1 MIQFISNNH
10 SQAGINK
17 NQEISRVLSAAV
29 INNRFRSML
38 LDDPRSA
45 VVSGY
50 CGEKFSLEN
59 EMILKLGSIHSGNL
73 ADFATQLKQPYKK

>member
-38 LDDPRSA
+38 LDYPRSA

-50 CGEKFSLEN
+50 FGEKFSLEN
-59 EMILKLGSIHSGNL
+59 EMIQKLGSIHSGNL
-73 ADFATQLKQPYKK
+73 ADFAAQLTTL